1 MTRDAEALVRSVTQ
15 LSSVPLVPEVRLH
28 LLMPS
33 SPLWRAT
40 PEEARLQGLE
50 LPYWAFAWP
59 GGQAL
64 SRWVLDH
71 RPSVHGK
78 RVLDVG
84 SGGAIEAL
92 AAMTSGATRV
102 VCADVDPVASVAAQL
117 NATANGVR
125 LETMTVDV
133 LDESAASFD
142 CAVVLVG
149 DLTFDEALTA
159 RLLPWL
165 RAHRALGREV
175 LVGDAGRVP
184 LPSDFEVLGEHSA
197 PFDGNPEGSTNW
209 FVQVRRLRS

>member
-1 MTRDAEALVRSVTQ
+1 MTREAEALVRSVTQ
-15 LSSVPLVPEVRLH
+15 LSSVPLVPELRLH

-64 SRWVLDH
+64 ARWVLDH
-71 RPSVHGK
+71 RETVHGK

-92 AAMTSGATRV
+92 AAMTSGATSV
-102 VCADVDPVASVAAQL
+102 VCADVDPVAAIAAQL
-117 NATANGVR
+117 NATANGVT
-125 LETMTVDV
+125 LETATVDV
-133 LDESAASFD
+133 LTRSAASFD
-142 CAVVLVG
+142 CDLVLVG

-159 RLLPWL
+159 RLVPWL
-165 RAHRALGREV
+165 EAHHALGRTV
-175 LVGDAGRVP
+175 LVGDAGRVV
-184 LPSDFEVLGEHSA
+184 LPSDFEAIGGHSA

-209 FVQVRRLRS
+209 FVQVRHLRS

>member
-15 LSSVPLVPEVRLH
+15 LSSVPLVPELRLH

-40 PEEARLQGLE
+40 PDEAKAHGLE

-64 SRWVLDH
+64 ARWVLDH
-71 RPSVHGK
+71 RESVHGK

-92 AAMTSGATRV
+92 AAMTSGAASV
-102 VCADVDPVASVAAQL
+102 ECADVDPVASVAAQL

-133 LDESAASFD
+133 LTRSAASFD
-142 CAVVLVG
+142 CDVVLVG

-165 RAHRALGREV
+165 RAQRALGREV

-184 LPSDFEVLGEHSA
+184 LPMDLEVLGEHAA
-197 PFDGNPEGSTNW
+197 PFDGNPHGSVDW
-209 FVQVRRLRS
+209 RVLVRRLR

>member
-1 MTRDAEALVRSVTQ
+1 MTLDAEALVRSVTQ
-15 LSSVPLVPEVRLH
+15 VSSVPLVPELRLH

-40 PEEARLQGLE
+40 PEEARLRGLE

-64 SRWVLDH
+64 ARWVLDD
-71 RPSVHGK
+71 RESVHGK

-92 AAMTSGATRV
+92 AAMTSGAACV

-133 LDESAASFD
+133 LTRSAVTFD
-142 CAVVLVG
+142 CDVVLVG
-149 DLTFDEALTA
+149 DLTFDEALTV
-159 RLLPWL
+159 RLIPWL
-165 RAHRALGREV
+165 RAHRALGRDV

-184 LPSDFEVLGEHSA
+184 LPPEFTVIGEHAA
-197 PFDGNPEGSTNW
+197 PFDGNPHGSVDW
-209 FVQVRRLRS
+209 RVLVRRLR

>member
-1 MTRDAEALVRSVTQ
+1 MTGDAEALVRAVTQ
-15 LSSVPLVPEVRLH
+15 LSSVPLVPELRLH
-28 LLMPS
+28 LLMPT

-40 PEEARLQGLE
+40 PDEARLQGLE

-64 SRWVLDH
+64 ARWVLDH
-71 RPSVHGK
+71 RESVHGQ

-84 SGGAIEAL
+84 SGGAIEGL
-92 AAMTSGATRV
+92 AAMTSGATQV

-125 LETMTVDV
+125 LETVTVDV
-133 LDESAASFD
+133 LAREAASFD
-142 CAVVLVG
+142 CDVVLVG
-149 DLTFDEALTA
+149 DLTFDEALTV
-159 RLLPWL
+159 RLIPWL

-184 LPSDFEVLGEHSA
+184 LPIDLEVIDEHAA
-197 PFDGNPEGSTNW
+197 PFDGNPEGSVDW
-209 FVQVRRLRS
+209 RVLVRRLR